1 MPLGSAIQRDEVAC
15 TSSYLSLYDDILIC
29 DACGLARSVPTINS
43 EELAALYG
51 AVEDPDYLV
60 SEEERRASFREAL
73 EEMERYLSKGSVLE
87 IGSAVG
93 LFLEEARNKGW
104 EATGIEPSRWASDE
118 ARNRGLDVFTGT
130 LEDYDPKGKT
140 FDAVVLWDV
149 LEHLPDPVA
158 APRRIG
164 ELLEPGGLVAFTTV
178 NIGGMGARLLRSR
191 WPWFMRM
198 HLHYFTSRSL
208 RELVRREGF
217 EALHVATQPKV
228 LKLGY
233 VLERARGSLRPPGDG
248 RTLDGGATSSR
259 RLSGESR
266 SRRYSPGRGAET
278 LNLGSFLQI
287 ARKSLFPR
295 SQANSGRAFELADVQ
310 RRVTRSPRRPRQI
323 GHGDAFNQ

>member
-1 MPLGSAIQRDEVAC
+1 MSVPTPSGTETPACLLCGGPLRLLYPSNVPRGTAIQRDEVAC
-15 TSSYLSLYDDILIC
+15 TSPYLSLYDDILTC
-29 DACGLARSVPTINS
+29 DACGLARSVPTIDS

-60 SEEERRASFREAL
+60 SEKERRASFQEAL
-73 EEMERYLSKGSVLE
+73 EKMERYLSKRKGSVLE

-93 LFLEEARNKGW
+93 LFLEEARDKGW
-104 EATGIEPSRWASDE
+104 MATGIEPSRWASDE
-118 ARNRGLDVFTGT
+118 ARGRGLDVFTGT
-130 LEDYDPKGKT
+130 LEGYDPKGKT

-158 APRRIG
+158 ALRRIG

-233 VLERARGSLRPPGDG
+233 VLERARGLFGPLATAGRWTAERLRLAGYPVKVDLGDI
-248 RTLDGGATSSR
+248 L
-259 RLSGESR
+259 LVV
-266 SRRYSPGRGAET
+266 
-278 LNLGSFLQI
+278 
-287 ARKSLFPR
+287 ARK
-295 SQANSGRAFELADVQ
+295 A
-310 RRVTRSPRRPRQI
+310 
-323 GHGDAFNQ
+323 